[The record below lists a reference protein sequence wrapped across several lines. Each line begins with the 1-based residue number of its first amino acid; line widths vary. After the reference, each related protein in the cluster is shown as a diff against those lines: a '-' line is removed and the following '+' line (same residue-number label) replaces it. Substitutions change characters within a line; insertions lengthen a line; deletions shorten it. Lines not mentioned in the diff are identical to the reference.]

1 MLKFTSPL
9 DEYNALKTEI
19 DAAIHTVL
27 SQGSYILGDHLSEFE
42 RNYANYVQAKEAIG
56 MGNGLDALT
65 IGLKALNIGPGDEV
79 IVPSHTFFATWLAVV
94 RAGATPVGVDSAFG
108 SYNMD
113 AGAIRSK
120 VTKRTK
126 AIMPVH
132 LYGTPCDLDSILSIA
147 RECGLYVVEDAAQAH
162 GAEYGDRKIG
172 AHGDL
177 VCWSFYPTKNL
188 GAMGDGG
195 AITTNNA
202 ALAIRIREL
211 RNYGSPQKYHHT
223 TQGFNSRLDDL
234 QAAILNVK
242 LPHLG
247 QRNKRRREI
256 ASHYC
261 THIENSLIALPDISR
276 NHLQSWHL
284 YVIRTKER
292 TRLLEHLSRH
302 EIPALIHYPVP
313 AYRQPAVSECIPESH
328 FPMTDQLADEVLSLP
343 MHPFMKDEDVRRT
356 VSALNSF
363 SS

>member
-56 MGNGLDALT
+56 VGNGLDALT

-108 SYNMD
+108 SYNID
-113 AGAIRSK
+113 AAAIKSK

-132 LYGTPCDLDSILSIA
+132 LYGTPCDLDSILIIA

-234 QAAILNVK
+234 QAAILNAK
-242 LPHLG
+242 LPHLD

-261 THIENSLIALPDISR
+261 TNIDNPFFALPEISL